1 MTSTTAFDRHAG
13 TLALAAG
20 AGLVAFP
27 FLSPLVAGPSA
38 NAWQLL
44 ASWTCVG
51 FLALQCRCALPS
63 RGLMLWL
70 GVVALSIM
78 LAPAGAAALK
88 FSAVAATAV
97 VALAACIGAG
107 WVGRPADPADPASM
121 TPPTALAWGLLVAG
135 LGSAVLGLLQYYGHA
150 HALVPWT
157 TAPELGQ
164 AYGNLRQRN
173 QFATLIGMALV
184 AGLALYGGWTPRQ
197 RVACLPAALLL
208 LLAAA
213 ASTSRTGLLQWLLIS
228 GVAAFLAWRERHAS
242 GRREPDAPGSGTPAP
257 LHLFR
262 LPHPALLL
270 ALVPA
275 YFVAA
280 WMLPMLAGPDVE
292 DMLRRLREGAPEGHS
307 RLLLW
312 HNVLE
317 LIGQHPWRGWG
328 WGELSFAHY
337 THPYEGPRFVE
348 ILDNAHNLPLHLAVE
363 LGIPAAVAICGGF
376 TWLVMAAPPWRE
388 RDPLRLT
395 AWGVLGAIVLHSL
408 LEYPLWYGPFQLGF
422 GLCLGLLWPGRTTTS
437 SAAGGPQ
444 QRSPWLTAHAGSVA
458 AAVLLAGVAYAS
470 WDYTRISQIYLA
482 REHRLPTWRDDTARQ
497 LQASWLFARQVQFA
511 ELSLMP
517 VDRTN
522 AASVHARA
530 LQALH
535 FSPEP
540 RVIVKLIESAALL
553 GRHDEAMAQAVQLRR
568 AFPEDYIRWL
578 AGSPPEATTD

>member
-1 MTSTTAFDRHAG
+1 M
-13 TLALAAG
+13 LALAAG

-44 ASWTCVG
+44 VSWACVG

-63 RGLMLWL
+63 RGLVLWL
-70 GVVALSIM
+70 GVVALAIA

-88 FSAVAATAV
+88 FSAVAAIAV
-97 VALAACIGAG
+97 VALAACVGAG
-107 WVGRPADPADPASM
+107 WAGRPAAAAAAAAEAEAEAGPT

-135 LGSAVLGLLQYYGHA
+135 LGSAGLGLLQYYGHA
-150 HALVPWT
+150 AALVPWT

-184 AGLALYGGWTPRQ
+184 AGLALYGGWTARQ
-197 RVACLPAALLL
+197 RVACLPAVLLL

-228 GVAAFLAWRERHAS
+228 GVAAFMAWRERGGARRRGAGSPAS
-242 GRREPDAPGSGTPAP
+242 DAMVPSR
-257 LHLFR
+257 LCR

-270 ALVPA
+270 ALIPA
-275 YFVAA
+275 YFLAA
-280 WMLPMLAGPDVE
+280 WLLPMLAGPEVE

-317 LIGQHPWRGWG
+317 LIAQHPWRGWG

-337 THPYEGPRFVE
+337 THPYAGARFVE

-363 LGIPAAVAICGGF
+363 LGIPAAVAVCGGF
-376 TWLVMAAPPWRE
+376 TWLVLAAPPWRE
-388 RDPLRLT
+388 RDPLRLM

-408 LEYPLWYGPFQLGF
+408 LEYPLWYGPFQLVF
-422 GLCLGLLWPGRTTTS
+422 GLCLGLLWPRRP
-437 SAAGGPQ
+437 A
-444 QRSPWLTAHAGSVA
+444 TASTQGAPRRGIGWAVPAGSVA

-511 ELSLMP
+511 ELSLTP
-517 VDRTN
+517 VDRAH
-522 AASVHARA
+522 AASVHAQA
-530 LQALH
+530 LRALH

-540 RVIVKLIESAALL
+540 RVIVKRIESAALL
-553 GRHDEAMAQAVQLRR
+553 GRNDEAMAEAVRMQR
-568 AFPEDYIRWL
+568 AFPDDYIRWL
-578 AGSPPEATTD
+578 AGSPPDATAE